1 VYFHSVSGDKWGN
14 AYLSVRSK
22 GGYDGAMEGLGE
34 GKHLSIMKFNNNGSF
49 ITSWAYS
56 AIEHSESEVA
66 ITDDGIVYGLFI
78 GPNDVGVE
86 TFVQE

>member
-1 VYFHSVSGDKWGN
+1 
-14 AYLSVRSK
+14 
-22 GGYDGAMEGLGE
+22 
-34 GKHLSIMKFNNNGSF
+34 
-49 ITSWAYS
+49 
-56 AIEHSESEVA
+56 VA